1 MRMTVTGVELL
12 TEQTRITLR
21 SPLTVGHETVAYVY
35 VPLSK
40 AGEYHLHQQWDL
52 VPGAVV
58 PANLG
63 LVADLTAAVQRA
75 ERGTL
80 GKVVG
85 YEYSDEKQAPGVE
98 GVENSPRTLS
108 DEELGEVWP
117 TGPSQSQ

>member
-12 TEQTRITLR
+12 TEQTRITMR

-35 VPLSK
+35 VPLAK
-40 AGEYHLHQQWDL
+40 AREYHLHQQWDL

-63 LVADLTAAVQRA
+63 LVADLTAIVQR
-75 ERGTL
+75 
-80 GKVVG
+80 
-85 YEYSDEKQAPGVE
+85 
-98 GVENSPRTLS
+98 VENSPRTLS

-117 TGPSQSQ
+117 AGPSQSQ